1 MCGNFEMKE
10 KQVEKW
16 LGQHI
21 SAQGLEDSIWRTIE
35 AKEGRIKAAALEIA
49 TVVNDWRCRGAGG
62 LDTASMLW
70 EACCIPSILHG
81 AGTWVEMGP
90 RSTRRLNKLQNWFI
104 RLVLQVG
111 PGTPL
116 PALLWDLGLLDM
128 ELRVWRE
135 KLVLAHHIKSLGEET
150 LARQV
155 YEEQNIKQWPGL
167 ALEVEEIGSKLGIPS
182 IDTCWLDAKKFRKL
196 VTAACHA
203 ENEKRLRKLCET
215 IGKCKTI
222 KTENYGKQSY
232 IVKEKLHIARKIFK
246 ARYGMTEFAENY
258 KNNFKYKTTNWM
270 CICKEEKESETHI
283 LSGKCTAY
291 GDLRNKT
298 NIFDDKSLM
307 LFFQEVLLRREELE
321 EQRRQ
326 GSTCPRPG
334 GEAIDTMVELVTPA
348 VTSQLGGRNTQ
359 LVEHQ

>member
-135 KLVLAHHIKSLGEET
+135 KLFLAHHIKSLGLYLT
-150 LARQV
+150 LLFV
-155 YEEQNIKQWPGL
+155 CLYVGL
-167 ALEVEEIGSKLGIPS
+167 DHLP
-182 IDTCWLDAKKFRKL
+182 
-196 VTAACHA
+196 
-203 ENEKRLRKLCET
+203 
-215 IGKCKTI
+215 
-222 KTENYGKQSY
+222 
-232 IVKEKLHIARKIFK
+232 
-246 ARYGMTEFAENY
+246 
-258 KNNFKYKTTNWM
+258 
-270 CICKEEKESETHI
+270 
-283 LSGKCTAY
+283 
-291 GDLRNKT
+291 
-298 NIFDDKSLM
+298 
-307 LFFQEVLLRREELE
+307 
-321 EQRRQ
+321 
-326 GSTCPRPG
+326 
-334 GEAIDTMVELVTPA
+334 
-348 VTSQLGGRNTQ
+348 
-359 LVEHQ
+359 